1 MATTTRSTPDLL
13 DERFYA
19 DLDGMHDAFTHLR
32 ANDPVYRDP
41 ASGMVGITKH
51 ADIVDVE
58 RRAKVFVSGQGYRS
72 FWSPMEDNMIAQ
84 DDPGHAEQR
93 LLVARRFTPKGV
105 QSFEQYLQDTTTEIV
120 DAICDAA
127 DGASGS
133 GEIEVVDAVAARL
146 PCRLT
151 AKFLGWPE
159 DRWPDMKTWS
169 ERMMRIDSI
178 PRDASG
184 EVMQGVMAAITEF
197 QADLSEMVPRL
208 REQPNESAVSTWANA
223 TVGGCP
229 MKDETIMNETGLFI
243 SGGAETTRTVIAR
256 GLRVFC
262 DHQDQWDH
270 VAADPESRVAPA
282 VEEVIRW
289 VTPLNNMFRT
299 CVEDTTV
306 RDTPIVAG
314 DRIAL
319 LYPSANRDEE
329 VFAEPFTFDV
339 TRSPNP
345 HVAFGFGPHV
355 CIGQS
360 LARRELQILFE
371 HLVRRIT
378 NLRVVTEPDIEE
390 NLFAGAVKRFD
401 LAFDVR

>member
-1 MATTTRSTPDLL
+1 MAVTNTPDLL

-19 DLDGMHDAFTHLR
+19 DLDGMHETFTHLR
-32 ANDPVYRDP
+32 KNDPVYRDP
-41 ASGMVGITKH
+41 VSGMVGITKH

-58 RRAKVFVSGQGYRS
+58 RRARVFVSGQGYRS

-93 LLVARRFTPKGV
+93 ALVARRFTPKGV
-105 QSFEQYLQDTTTEIV
+105 QSFEDYLQTTTAEIV
-120 DAICDAA
+120 DAICD
-127 DGASGS
+127 SG
-133 GEIEVVDAVAARL
+133 GEIEVVDAVAAQL
-146 PCRLT
+146 PGRLT

-159 DRWPDMKTWS
+159 DRWPDIKTWS

-178 PRDASG
+178 PRDTTG
-184 EVMQGVMAAITEF
+184 EVMQGVMAAISEF
-197 QADLSEMVPRL
+197 QADLNEMVPRF
-208 REQPNESAVSTWANA
+208 RKEPGEGAISTWANA
-223 TVGGCP
+223 TVKGCP
-229 MKDETIMNETGLFI
+229 MEDHTIMNETGLFI

-256 GLRVFC
+256 GLRAFC
-262 DHQDQWDH
+262 DHQDQWDF
-270 VAADPESRVAPA
+270 VGGDEERVVPA
-282 VEEVIRW
+282 VEELIRW

-299 CVEDTTV
+299 CVEETTV
-306 RDTPIVAG
+306 RDVPLHPG

-319 LYPSANRDEE
+319 LYPSANRDED
-329 VFAEPFTFDV
+329 VFEDPFTFDV
-339 TRSPNP
+339 TRHPNP

-360 LARRELQILFE
+360 LARRELQILFQQ
-371 HLVRRIT
+371 LTARIT

-390 NLFAGAVKRFD
+390 NLFAGAVKSFR